1 VEDFRQSITD
11 FTKADLNWF
20 FDQWIDTGKRIDYA
34 VKGVRHRS
42 ADAGQEIRFK
52 RVGDLQMPIDFTVTA
67 NDGHTFNFHIPNTW
81 FTKQTNATVLP
92 RWIRLRRP
100 GP

>member
-1 VEDFRQSITD
+1 MPAR
-11 FTKADLNWF
+11 
-20 FDQWIDTGKRIDYA
+20 
-34 VKGVRHRS
+34 RS
-42 ADAGQEIRFK
+42 RFK

-92 RWIRLRRP
+92 RWTGFGELDREYIAHVDIPTGIAEGADRP
-100 GP
+100 HATAWPMPTN